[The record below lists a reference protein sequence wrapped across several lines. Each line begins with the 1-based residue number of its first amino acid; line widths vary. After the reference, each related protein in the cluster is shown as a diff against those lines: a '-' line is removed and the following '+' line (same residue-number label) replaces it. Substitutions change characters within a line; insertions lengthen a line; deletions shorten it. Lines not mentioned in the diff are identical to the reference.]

1 MKWKRKVMVNYS
13 RAAVSLKTLF
23 QFPLLADYTSM
34 LLLTLRL
41 SGKLRDK
48 RLLVENFTKQQ
59 QQQVT
64 KVEQFIVNT
73 TKRRNKKIWPQK
85 FSQLRSRSISTIVEQ
100 QQEIKENK
108 HFKIQPFFLVAKLR
122 LKIPGDLVDDRDK
135 DICWS
140 FVQKTAS
147 IEAQV
152 TKIGKFLGAGGI
164 CALHRERSSR
174 KFTQFE
180 IFLFKFSE
188 WIRKHYRRNFCQC
201 SRKISC
207 YAK

>member
-1 MKWKRKVMVNYS
+1 MKWKIKVMVNYS

-23 QFPLLADYTSM
+23 QFPLLADFTSM

-41 SGKLRDK
+41 SGKQLRDK

-59 QQQVT
+59 QQQVKT
-64 KVEQFIVNT
+64 VEQFIVNT
-73 TKRRNKKIWPQK
+73 TKRGTKTSDLRN
-85 FSQLRSRSISTIVEQ
+85 FLNYGRDRATTR
-100 QQEIKENK
+100 KERK
-108 HFKIQPFFLVAKLR
+108 QAEEHFKIQPFILVAKLR
-122 LKIPGDLVDDRDK
+122 LKIPRDLVDDRDK

-164 CALHRERSSR
+164 CALHHERFSR
-174 KFTQFE
+174 KFPK
-180 IFLFKFSE
+180 LRFS
-188 WIRKHYRRNFCQC
+188 C
-201 SRKISC
+201 SSFRSGYENTIVGTFASAV
-207 YAK
+207 AK